1 MTNSY
6 TYKFFSMNKGNIYP
20 TIKYEKENSIH
31 TVVSY
36 KVGKVTYHFSKY
48 GNTIFMYILTEILS
62 YIVAG

>member
-1 MTNSY
+1 
-6 TYKFFSMNKGNIYP
+6 MNKGNIYP
-20 TIKYEKENSIH
+20 IIKYDKENSIH

-36 KVGKVTYHFSKY
+36 KAGKVTYHFSKY